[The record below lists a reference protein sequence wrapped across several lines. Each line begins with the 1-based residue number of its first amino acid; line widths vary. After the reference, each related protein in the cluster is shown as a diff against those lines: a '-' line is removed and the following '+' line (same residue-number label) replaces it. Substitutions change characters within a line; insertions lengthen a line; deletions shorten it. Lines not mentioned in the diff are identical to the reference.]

1 MDREKDAFY
10 VVKKGDII
18 GVYKC
23 LNDCQALLGSSVI
36 FHYLLTYLHLSL
48 RSPPTYLAALLDWQ
62 LLVHYPANCHLNM
75 DVFPHLFC
83 FEFDWIIL
91 IRGGAI
97 KRVCVECATPS

>member
-36 FHYLLTYLHLSL
+36 FHYLHLSL